1 MKKVQRK
8 CKACGCDYSPRPQNP
23 NQQFCSKP
31 ECQGERKRRWQK
43 HKRATDADYRDNQA
57 RAGRRWA
64 QAHPDYWRTYR
75 SNHPEYAAKNRAQQ
89 RERDQ
94 RRARYGRED
103 LAKKDASDEK
113 IPLPSGSY
121 WLVPVTSHAS
131 TLAKMDACRVQLT
144 VLSGFSEQSPIL
156 QRDDSMVMVA
166 SG

>member
-31 ECQGERKRRWQK
+31 ECQRERKRRWQK

-64 QAHPDYWRTYR
+64 QAHPDYWRAYR

-89 RERDQ
+89 RERD
-94 RRARYGRED
+94 RRRVRYGLED
-103 LAKKDASDEK
+103 
-113 IPLPSGSY
+113 
-121 WLVPVTSHAS
+121 
-131 TLAKMDACRVQLT
+131 LAKMDACRVQL
-144 VLSGFSEQSPIL
+144 FSRSPADRVFHGGQTLDLRTMRSREAL
-156 QRDDSMVMVA
+156 QAVA
-166 SG
+166 ERTWKY